1 VPFAG
6 LAAGAKVRSV
16 AGVAVMHAS
25 DRLRP
30 YVPGFVLEWLR
41 DMPTIRH
48 REVEGT
54 LAFVDISGFTRLTE
68 RLAARGK
75 VGAEEMSELL
85 DRTFAE
91 LLAVAYA
98 RGAWLVKWGGDA
110 VLLLFQDDGHA
121 ARAVT
126 AAVEMRRTMDVIG
139 RLETSCGRV
148 RLRVSTGVHSGRFD
162 VFLVGVTHHELVIA
176 GPEATT
182 TALTEAAAAAG
193 EVGVSAATAALLP
206 PGVVRARADGLL
218 LAVRSPGSPALAPRP
233 PASVPGVDVGS
244 CLPLPTRQY
253 LLAGEDDAEH
263 RLVAVAFVEF
273 SGTDALLLDQGPG
286 ATAAA
291 IDAVVQTCQRA
302 CETHGVTFWETDI
315 SKDGGKVMLVAGAP
329 GSTGDEED
337 ALLAAAREVV
347 EAGGVL
353 SVRVGVNSG
362 RVFFGQFGPPFR
374 RTMSVKGDAV
384 NLAARLMARAA
395 PGEVLASAAVVARA
409 RTPFATDPLPPF
421 HVKGKLQ
428 PVVAARVGPARRSAG
443 PVLAPDAPPLLGR
456 ERELGRLR
464 AEWRIAQH
472 GSLRLCHLVGD
483 AGVGKSRLVQELVS
497 SIEGTV
503 VEARSDRHTSTSAY
517 APFRR
522 LLRDLLPGTNDDHL
536 GEVLLTSLRTAAP
549 ELLPWAP
556 LIAAVIGGNV
566 PATAES
572 AALDD
577 RFRAQRQEEAFADLL
592 VQLLP
597 SPTVIVLD
605 DAHLLD
611 ASSASLL
618 ARIATRAATAPW
630 LVIACRRGGDAT
642 DDAVGVTLPVGPLAR
657 GDAFTLLHALTETT
671 PPPPREAAA
680 LVQRAAGNPLF
691 LVELAAAT
699 VRGERLED
707 LPDSVE
713 HIVAARM
720 DRLRPADRRLLRAAA
735 VVGIDVE
742 RRVLEALSS
751 RLDTPLDPESLARL
765 SEFLEPVGPERFR
778 FRQALV
784 QEAAYEGLPYSRRR
798 VLHGHVADVVVEQA
812 GGRADEHAALL
823 SLHFLRA
830 ERYAEAWR
838 YAGLAA
844 ERARAVMAHAEA
856 ADLYQRA
863 IAAAGHLPSVTPDV
877 AASSEGLGDMRTRLG
892 EFAAA
897 GAAYAQARRSC
908 RDSGAMLARL
918 HYKSAVALDR
928 MGAYRQALRWLT
940 TGRRLLG
947 ELPSDD
953 VTGRLAAEI
962 AVEHATIRHWQGRH
976 RDAVRACQHAIDLA
990 ERVGAGDVLADAL
1003 VWLDVNELMLGTGDG
1018 APARRALEMWQGMGD
1033 RPWHEGRC
1041 LNELGIRAYFAGQ
1054 WDDARRLYRL
1064 CEEANERAGDAWAAS
1079 VARGNA
1085 AEILSDQGRL
1095 DEAEPLLRD
1104 ALRVWRASA
1113 APSFIAFGQSALGR
1127 LAARAARYDEALG
1140 LLTSARE
1147 QYVADGETAEVL
1159 DTDARLAECHLL
1171 RGASESALAAADE
1184 AIARAEALPGLAP
1197 TVPMLHRLRG
1207 LALAAQ
1213 GEADAAHAALERSL
1227 AAARARHADHEVAFT
1242 LHAMSS
1248 VLIATRARVPAELR
1262 REQAD
1267 LLAQLGIVTVSEPA
1281 LPRTALALPVQVRRE
1296 LPAEVARPAR

>member
-1 VPFAG
+1 
-6 LAAGAKVRSV
+6 
-16 AGVAVMHAS
+16 MDAS

-41 DMPTIRH
+41 DAPAVRH

-75 VGAEEMSELL
+75 AGAEEMSELL
-85 DRTFAE
+85 DRTFVE

-121 ARAVT
+121 ARACT

-162 VFLVGVTHHELVIA
+162 VFLVGDTHHELIIA
-176 GPEATT
+176 GPDATT

-193 EVGVSAATAALLP
+193 EVGLSAATAALLP
-206 PGVVRARADGLL
+206 SGVVRARVDGLL
-218 LAVRSPGSPALAPRP
+218 LAARSPGSPALAPRP
-233 PASVPGVDVGS
+233 PAVVPDVDVGS
-244 CLPLPTRQY
+244 CLPVPTREY
-253 LLAGEDDAEH
+253 LLSGEADAEH

-273 SGTDALLLDQGPG
+273 SGTDALLRDQGPG

-291 IDAVVQTCQRA
+291 IDAVVRTCQKA
-302 CETHGVTFWETDI
+302 CARHGVTFWESDI

-329 GSTGDEED
+329 RSTGDEED
-337 ALLAAAREVV
+337 ALLAAARDIV

-353 SVRVGVNSG
+353 PVRVGVNNG

-395 PGEVLASAAVVARA
+395 PGEVLAAATVVARA

-421 HVKGKLQ
+421 LVKGKLQ
-428 PVVAARVGPARRSAG
+428 PVLAARVGPPRTPAG
-443 PVLAPDAPPLLGR
+443 PALDADAPPLVGR
-456 ERELGRLR
+456 DRELRRLY
-464 AEWRIAQH
+464 AEWGIAQH
-472 GSLRLCHLVGD
+472 GALRLCRLVGE
-483 AGVGKSRLVQELVS
+483 AGVGKTRLVQELVS
-497 SIEGTV
+497 SVEGKL
-503 VEARSDRHTSTSAY
+503 VEARSDRYTATSAY

-522 LLRDLLPGTNDDHL
+522 LLRDLLPVAEDDDA
-536 GEVLLTSLRTAAP
+536 GDALLTSMRAAAP

-556 LIAAVIGGNV
+556 LIAAVMDVHV

-572 AALDD
+572 TALDD
-577 RFRAQRQEEAFADLL
+577 RFRAQRQAEAVTDLL
-592 VQLLP
+592 VRLLP
-597 SPTVIVLD
+597 TPTVLVLD

-611 ASSASLL
+611 ASSTSLL
-618 ARIATRAATAPW
+618 TCIVSRAATAPW
-630 LVIACRRGGDAT
+630 LVLVCQRVEAAPDDDTDGDT
-642 DDAVGVTLPVGPLAR
+642 DDGTENGSAGVTMPVGPLAR
-657 GDAFTLLHALTETT
+657 ADAFALLHALTEAA
-671 PPPPREAAA
+671 PPPPHEVAA
-680 LVQRAAGNPLF
+680 LVQRSTGNPLF
-691 LVELAAAT
+691 LAELAAAT
-699 VRGERLED
+699 MRGARLED

-713 HIVAARM
+713 HVVAARL
-720 DRLRPADRRLLRAAA
+720 DRLRPEDRRLLRAAA

-742 RRVLEALSS
+742 REVLTALSS
-751 RLDTPLDPESLARL
+751 RLGMPADPESLARL
-765 SEFLEPVGPERFR
+765 SEFLDPVGPELLR

-784 QEAAYEGLPYSRRR
+784 QEAAYEGLPYSRRT
-798 VLHGHVADVVVEQA
+798 VLHGHVGDVVVERA
-812 GGRADEHAALL
+812 GSRADEQAALL

-838 YAGLAA
+838 YARLAA
-844 ERARAVMAHAEA
+844 GRACAVMAHAEGA
-856 ADLYQRA
+856 ELYERA
-863 IAAAGHLPSVTPDV
+863 LV
-877 AASSEGLGDMRTRLG
+877 AARYVPAAEAEAWAVAESLGDERTRLG

-897 GAAYAQARRSC
+897 GGAYAQARRSC
-908 RDSGAMLARL
+908 SDTGTTLARL
-918 HYKSAVALDR
+918 QYKSAVALDR
-928 MGAYRQALRWLT
+928 MGSYRQALRWLT
-940 TGRRLLG
+940 AGRRLLD
-947 ELPSDD
+947 ELPTDA

-962 AVEHATIRHWQGRH
+962 AVEQATIRHWQGRH
-976 RDAVRACQHAIDLA
+976 RDAVRACRRAIELA
-990 ERVGAGDVLADAL
+990 EAVGAHDVLADAL

-1018 APARRALEMWQGMGD
+1018 APARRALDMWTGMGD

-1054 WDDARRLYRL
+1054 WDEARRLYQL
-1064 CEEANERAGDAWAAS
+1064 CEEANARAGDAWAAS

-1095 DEAEPLLRD
+1095 AEAEPMLRD
-1104 ALRVWRASA
+1104 ALRASRASA
-1113 APSFIAFGQSALGR
+1113 APSFIAFGLSALGR
-1127 LAARAARYDEALG
+1127 LAARAGRFDEALE

-1159 DTDARLAECHLL
+1159 ETDARLAECHLL
-1171 RGASESALAAADE
+1171 RGAFEEALAVVDQAVE
-1184 AIARAEALPGLAP
+1184 LAEALPGLAP
-1197 TVPMLHRLRG
+1197 TVPLLHRIRG
-1207 LALAAQ
+1207 LALAAT
-1213 GEADAAHAALERSL
+1213 GDADAARAALERSL
-1227 AAARARHADHEVAFT
+1227 ESARARHADHEVAFT

-1248 VLIATRARVPAELR
+1248 LLTATGAVVPEEVR

-1267 LLAQLGIVTVSEPA
+1267 LLAQLGILVVAEPELRGRTVVLPA
-1281 LPRTALALPVQVRRE
+1281 QVRRE
-1296 LPAEVARPAR
+1296 LPAEVPEPVT